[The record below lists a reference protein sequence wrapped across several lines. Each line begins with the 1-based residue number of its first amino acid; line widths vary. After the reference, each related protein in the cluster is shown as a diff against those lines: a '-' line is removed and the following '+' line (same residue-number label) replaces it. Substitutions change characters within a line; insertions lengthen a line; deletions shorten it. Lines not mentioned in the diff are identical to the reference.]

1 MGLEKLLGDEGEA
14 SLFLRRHR
22 FGGGA
27 ETRAR
32 LGTHL
37 DEAEHVAVHGDEI
50 DLTQPRAELADEDAT
65 AGALQ
70 LPGGERF
77 VPVTALAPVERIR

>member
-1 MGLEKLLGDEGEA
+1 MGLEELPGDEGEA
-14 SLFLRRHR
+14 PLFLLRHR

-27 ETRAR
+27 EARAR

-37 DEAEHVAVHGDEI
+37 NEAEHVAVHGDEI
-50 DLTQPRAELADEDAT
+50 DLAQPRAELADEDAA

-77 VPVTALAPVERIR
+77 VPVTALAPVERMR